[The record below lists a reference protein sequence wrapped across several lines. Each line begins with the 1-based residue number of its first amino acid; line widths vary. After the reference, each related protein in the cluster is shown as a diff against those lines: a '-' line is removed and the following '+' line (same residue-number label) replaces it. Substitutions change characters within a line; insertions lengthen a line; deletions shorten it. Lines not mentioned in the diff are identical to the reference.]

1 MAEDAVKEQIYT
13 IPLRSIK
20 DLPRYR
26 RADKAMTFIRSFLI
40 KHMKAESNNV
50 KLHKT
55 INEKI
60 WERGMQKPPSFIRI
74 RAAKFED
81 GIVEAELA

>member
-13 IPLRSIK
+13 IPLRAIK
-20 DLPRYR
+20 DIPRYR
-26 RADKAMTFIRSFLI
+26 RADKAITLIRNFLM
-40 KHMKAESNNV
+40 KHMKVEANQV

-60 WERGMQKPPSFIRI
+60 WERGMQKPPSFIRV

-81 GIVEAELA
+81 GIIEAELA